1 MPKKYVI
8 LMTTGTNDAL
18 KTELAVVCG
27 FSLRKAGNDVTFL
40 QMGEAGSVIDTEI
53 LMACN
58 GFGLPP
64 IAKPSEASR
73 RPVPSRLKPPGAQ
86 CQAV

>member
-53 LMACN
+53 LMA
-58 GFGLPP
+58 
-64 IAKPSEASR
+64 
-73 RPVPSRLKPPGAQ
+73 
-86 CQAV
+86 

>member
-53 LMACN
+53 LMSCN

-64 IAKPSEASR
+64 IAKLLNDDCMKD
-73 RPVPSRLKPPGAQ
+73 VLW
-86 CQAV
+86 VV